1 MSDLVRF
8 SAVCHYRMNG
18 IPTEI
23 VFVRTSQSYIDV
35 FYDGCD
41 MDGIDVY
48 DYGKEESFIN
58 TRADFLRYVREYMQD
73 TDNIED
79 MIGNYGTNDECT

>member
-1 MSDLVRF
+1 MSDYVRF
-8 SAVCHYRMNG
+8 SAVIYYRMNG

-35 FYDGCD
+35 FYDGRD
-41 MDGIDVY
+41 MDGISVY
-48 DYGKEESFIN
+48 DYDKEESFIN
-58 TRADFLRYVREYMQD
+58 TRADFLRYVKEYMQD